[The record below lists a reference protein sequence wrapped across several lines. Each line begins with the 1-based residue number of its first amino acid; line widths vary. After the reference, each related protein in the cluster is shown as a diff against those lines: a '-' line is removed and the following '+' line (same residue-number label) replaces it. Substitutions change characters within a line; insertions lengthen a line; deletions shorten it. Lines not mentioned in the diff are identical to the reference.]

1 MNVALPTSTSNRS
14 VTTERI
20 KQNVQTMS
28 TSNSDLDMLLWRLR
42 TRIQC
47 DSTAAILVGLTSC
60 SAKSGVTTL
69 TTNLSIRAASNH
81 MGPVLLID
89 ANMGAPRLHKIFKI
103 TPRSGLFDLLS
114 GSNTPEEAIH
124 PTAIDSLD
132 LMPFGSRESIRSGK
146 IGPGNYSDIISWIRD
161 RYRTV
166 FIDLPT
172 IDSMRHSLFLARKFD
187 TTIVAVRSESVRR
200 SDAATAI
207 RRMTDDGVNIGG
219 TILTRRFVYTPWWLR
234 HA

>member
-1 MNVALPTSTSNRS
+1 MNVALPTSTSNPS
-14 VTTERI
+14 VATERLKLNI
-20 KQNVQTMS
+20 QTMS

-42 TRIQC
+42 ARIQC
-47 DSTAAILVGLTSC
+47 DSTAATLIGLTSC

-69 TTNLSIRAASNH
+69 TTNLSVRAASNH

-89 ANMGAPRLHKIFKI
+89 ANIGAPRLHKIFKI

-114 GSNTPEEAIH
+114 GSGTPEEAIQ
-124 PTAIDSLD
+124 PTAIESLD
-132 LMPFGSRESIRSGK
+132 LMPVGSRESIRSGK
-146 IGPGNYSDIISWIRD
+146 IGPENYSDIISWIRD

-172 IDSMRHSLFLARKFD
+172 IDSMRHSLFLARMFD

-200 SDAATAI
+200 SDAAAAI

-219 TILTRRFVYTPWWLR
+219 TILTRRRIYTPRWLR